1 MSSISDWGLVSDYV
15 YDFNLLRWK
24 VLDMFKL
31 RSRLFCV
38 CVCVGLVVGFFK
50 RWGRSQVTVRMRVGA
65 MVPVSLRVSSRR
77 AAGEQ
82 GKPCLYL
89 QVSPVPASPP

>member
-38 CVCVGLVVGFFK
+38 YVCRLSGGIL
-50 RWGRSQVTVRMRVGA
+50 
-65 MVPVSLRVSSRR
+65 
-77 AAGEQ
+77 
-82 GKPCLYL
+82 
-89 QVSPVPASPP
+89 